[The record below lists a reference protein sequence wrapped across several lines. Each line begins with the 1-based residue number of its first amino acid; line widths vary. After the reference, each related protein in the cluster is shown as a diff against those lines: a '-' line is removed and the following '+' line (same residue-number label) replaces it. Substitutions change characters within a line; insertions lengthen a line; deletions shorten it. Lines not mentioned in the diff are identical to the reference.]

1 MPKEC
6 EAFGMQAQAQLEAA
20 TQSIGV
26 LWPQG
31 QDTPDRSFSWRWALG
46 LALLALALRL
56 LGLNQQLWYDEIV
69 TLLDSV
75 RIPFVTILTTY
86 SDHNQHTFYSILAR
100 ISTLLLGE
108 QPWVLRLPAVLFGA
122 ASVPALYFCARLMT
136 TQREALLA
144 AAFLTVSY
152 HHVWFSQNA
161 RGYTG
166 LVFFT
171 LLATYFF
178 IRGARESSLRPWIA
192 YALAIALGMYMHLT
206 MAFVAAGHGLV
217 YLWLLAVRIRQSGRP
232 PGNFFLPLAG
242 FALGAVITLL
252 LYAPA
257 LPTLLHESYT
267 QVVPQWINPQHL
279 LMETL
284 GGLSASAGLGAVVM
298 GGVIL
303 LVGLVSL
310 WRTDRYAVGLMVVPL
325 LVTAVMVLS
334 LWPIAHQ
341 QPRFFFFAI
350 GFGLVF
356 LTRGAMVWAATAAR
370 LWQRDARTEVRWGT
384 ALAGLMLL
392 ASAWSLRPAY
402 LYPKQDFLGAMAF
415 VDAERQPGDTVVTAG
430 LAALPYQR
438 YYGRN
443 WPVVETPAQLDAVR
457 AQGRRTWLLYTLPE
471 FERWLH
477 PEVWDVIQSD
487 FTTVRV
493 FHGTL
498 GGGEIYVC
506 RQEAFSPG
514 GK

>member
-1 MPKEC
+1 MPWAWL
-6 EAFGMQAQAQLEAA
+6 AFL
-20 TQSIGV
+20 T
-26 LWPQG
+26 
-31 QDTPDRSFSWRWALG
+31 
-46 LALLALALRL
+46 LAALALRL
-56 LGLNQQLWYDEIV
+56 IALDQQLWYDEMA
-69 TLLDSV
+69 TLIESV
-75 RIPFVTILTTY
+75 RQPLATILTTY
-86 SDHNQHTFYSILAR
+86 SSQNQHTLYSILAHGS
-100 ISTLLLGE
+100 IALLGDSS
-108 QPWVLRLPAVLFGA
+108 WALRLPAVLFGV
-122 ASVPALYFCARLMT
+122 ASIPALYLCARQMT
-136 TQREALLA
+136 NRREALLA
-144 AAFLTVSY
+144 SALLTVSY

-171 LLATYFF
+171 LLTTYFF
-178 IRGARESSLRPWIA
+178 LRGARTGRFRPWVG
-192 YALAIALGMYMHLT
+192 YALALALGIYMHLT
-206 MAFVAAGHGLV
+206 MGFIAAGHGLV
-217 YLWLLAVRIRQSGRP
+217 YLWLLAVRIRQSGRSSR
-232 PGNFFLPLAG
+232 NFFLPLAG

-257 LPTLLHESYT
+257 IPEVLQSTIGQAGSRWT
-267 QVVPQWINPQHL
+267 NPQYL
-279 LMETL
+279 VVETL
-284 GGLSASAGLGAVVM
+284 RGLAAGAGGGIIAVAAAGL
-298 GGVIL
+298 IL
-303 LVGLVSL
+303 LTGLVSH
-310 WRTDRYAVGLMVVPL
+310 WRADRYAVGLMVAPG
-325 LVTAVMVLS
+325 LVTALMILV
-334 LWPIAHQ
+334 IAHQ

-350 GFGLVF
+350 GFGLIF

-384 ALAGLMLL
+384 VLAGLMLL

-430 LAALPYQR
+430 LAALPYHR

-443 WPVVETPAQLDAVR
+443 WPAVETPAQLDAVR
-457 AQGRRTWLLYTLPE
+457 AQGRRTWLLYTLPV

-493 FHGTL
+493 FRGTL

-506 RQEAFSPG
+506 RREAFSPG